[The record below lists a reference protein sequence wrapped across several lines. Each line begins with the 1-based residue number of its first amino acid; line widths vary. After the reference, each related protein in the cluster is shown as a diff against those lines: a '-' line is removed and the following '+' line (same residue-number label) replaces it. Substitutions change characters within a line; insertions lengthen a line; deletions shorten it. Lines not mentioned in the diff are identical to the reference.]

1 MFLVRRISIRGAGE
15 EALQSSGLDSRLAKL
30 ACSAGGRGEAL
41 DLIALRFCGA
51 ADDCERGCLAR
62 AGKALDSLDA
72 VWRAENIFDY
82 ALLRV
87 VEAQVLIG
95 DGDGL
100 RTRKNRCDMVSS
112 LTHSTDNF
120 MFRFDGFGGG

>member
-41 DLIALRFCGA
+41 DLIALTFCGA

-72 VWRAENIFDY
+72 IRRPENILDY
-82 ALLRV
+82 ALLCPVEMRV
-87 VEAQVLIG
+87 PVGNA
-95 DGDGL
+95 DGV
-100 RTRKNRCDMVSS
+100 RSRKNRLALDRMSV
-112 LTHSTDNF
+112 
-120 MFRFDGFGGG
+120 